1 MITVYQGKY
10 FTVRVIIPDRTPE
23 EQAIRDREIED
34 SIRAMYLRD
43 MEKERMKGENK
54 GNVKIY

>member
-34 SIRAMYLRD
+34 SIRAMYKRW
-43 MEKERMKGENK
+43 ENERRNE
-54 GNVKIY
+54 GNGKTY

>member
-1 MITVYQGKY
+1 MVTIYQGEH
-10 FTVRVIIPDRTPE
+10 FTIKVIIPDRTPE

-34 SIRAMYLRD
+34 SIRAMYKRW
-43 MEKERMKGENK
+43 ENERMKGENK